1 MAQTLNP
8 SNHTFDFHCRGVGV
22 PQAARNSM
30 LAHLDALGLRDD
42 VRVTDASGAQLVVAL
57 SEERAAAWAPFGD
70 TTSLA
75 RKLGLDPIGKPED
88 LERETLLAML
98 AAPRVCGFNYPSF
111 EEFLAAVRVRCH
123 IASAARRTQLAFDT
137 VEAERPADCWTYDEE
152 RGFTILPGKS
162 LITSLQKAT
171 QPDVSGKLYS
181 FSCYRATEYVILLG
195 IAQTLAEINP
205 PLLDRL
211 QRQWQAKAV
220 MSGPFHD
227 VFLVE
232 FGAMND
238 PLPPGYY
245 VPGDR
250 LWFRNP
256 DEPSSNVPGYE
267 GSWVF
272 YLGGGEFSN
281 FWKRDQHY
289 TLTTKCVEIYH
300 WRHGAYRDAAGQWQM
315 DESVVEARMRETL
328 ADPDEVERVLQQ
340 VFRLRD
346 PQGVYA
352 EGGCI
357 DSSREC
363 PRRLCP
369 ATSDIVLPDVA

>member
-8 SNHTFDFHCRGVGV
+8 SNHTFDFHCHGVVV
-22 PQAARNSM
+22 PQAARSSV
-30 LAHLDALGLRDD
+30 LAHLDALGLQDD
-42 VRVTDASGAQLVVAL
+42 VHVTDAPGAQVAIAL
-57 SEERAAAWAPFGD
+57 HEDRAAAWVPFGD

-137 VEAERPADCWTYDEE
+137 VGAERPADCWTYDEE

-171 QPDVSGKLYS
+171 QPEVSGKLYS

-195 IAQTLAEINP
+195 IAQTLAGINP

-211 QRQWQAKAV
+211 QRQWQTKAV

-315 DESVVEARMRETL
+315 DENIVEARMRETL
-328 ADPDEVERVLQQ
+328 ADPAEVERVLRQ